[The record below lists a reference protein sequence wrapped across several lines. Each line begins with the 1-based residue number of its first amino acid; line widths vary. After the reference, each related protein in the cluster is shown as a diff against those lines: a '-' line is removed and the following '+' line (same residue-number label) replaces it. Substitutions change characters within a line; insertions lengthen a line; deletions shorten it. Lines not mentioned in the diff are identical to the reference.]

1 MSAIRWLDTKPFGQ
15 QIIILTAV
23 LDPIGAALGW
33 FLAPEFGIDPI
44 MGAVFGL
51 VLAGIPTMLWILR
64 YNQKHGE

>member
-1 MSAIRWLDTKPFGQ
+1 MSAIRWLDSKPFGQ

-23 LDPIGAALGW
+23 FDPVGAVGGYL
-33 FLAPEFGIDPI
+33 LAPEFDIDPI

-51 VLAGIPTMLWILR
+51 VIAGIPTMLWILR